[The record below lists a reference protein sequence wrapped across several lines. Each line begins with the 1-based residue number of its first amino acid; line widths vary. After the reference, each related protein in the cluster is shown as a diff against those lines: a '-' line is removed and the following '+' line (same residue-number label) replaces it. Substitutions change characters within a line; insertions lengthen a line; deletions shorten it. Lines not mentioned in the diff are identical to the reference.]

1 MSEEKR
7 YFEEITPKLIAENG
21 VVSLAIRPNQKS
33 QYGTGGLSGKELQ
46 QRFDKLA
53 TLIISRYNEV
63 AKALSSKEVLEYFKL
78 PNETTLADFIE
89 KITDDAYDIVST
101 NPYDKGNEAKLSTII
116 QRLFAG
122 IEALATFTEYDET
135 KEQTIS
141 EIYATITELE
151 DEASARESSD
161 SELATL
167 ISNAIKSLETDIS
180 TAVTKHNDADD
191 NHEDIRNTLNNLKAI
206 VENFFSDVSDGDKD
220 PIDRLAEIVYYL
232 NENRDLIDE
241 LKNDRVEKA
250 NIVTSV
256 ESLETAGD
264 TKIASAKLLYD
275 YFATKEA
282 LADFIT
288 ITTLTEAL
296 TAALLPYAKN
306 IRLGG
311 SLKYFITT
319 YQHTQSDIN
328 GWIDK
333 TDTWSIPNEQSVEG
347 VESGD
352 LLLFR
357 CFNTTTNLYSYVF
370 ATAVETYPDTNKIVA
385 LSTSVIHAGAST
397 SSGGIDASSIVTN
410 LDDPSTDK
418 VLAASVGALIKER
431 IEEAVAGLLSEN
443 ELEKALEGY
452 VTDDEL
458 EIAVG
463 DMLTKKDLDLA
474 LEDVAKKEEIQGL
487 VKSTDLDKTLANYA
501 LTTEVHTIAED
512 KIQEA
517 LETFDPGFNLPE
529 AATDIFAEVFLT
541 NGSFGLKYG
550 LEDENA
556 KCLGIGRCTNT
567 DIVIG
572 SIVKGLP
579 VVGIYQDAFA
589 ENDRIH
595 STYIPKSIETVEA
608 NAFLNCTNLIDVYYH
623 GDEQQWKDMFIGDG
637 NEHFSNAVSFYLS
650 SGNPLPTWQY
660 FNRYWR
666 YDDNQTIQEVL
677 NHTEG
682 LTMVQNSNGTWGVSG
697 IGTNTSATLIK
708 IPYKHNGGL
717 VTNIN
722 NNAFLSNKNLS
733 ICIIPNSVESIGIS
747 AFSGCNKLSRV
758 IIGKGVKTIGTGS
771 FASPTSGSANKLF
784 VYYVGTQEEWNRIN
798 IEPNNARLSGAMF
811 QFEVTP
817 ADLPDLLEVD
827 E

>member
-1 MSEEKR
+1 MSESTR
-7 YFEEITPKLIAENG
+7 YFKEITARDRAENG
-21 VVSLAIRPNQKS
+21 VVSLAIRPNMPS
-33 QYGTGGLSGKELQ
+33 QYGEGSLSGKQLQ
-46 QRFDKLA
+46 QRFDRLA
-53 TLIISRYNEV
+53 TLIIERYNEM

-116 QRLFAG
+116 QKLFSG
-122 IEALATFTEYDET
+122 IEALATFTEYDEN
-135 KEQTIS
+135 KAQKIS
-141 EIYATITELE
+141 EIYATIAALE
-151 DEASARESSD
+151 NEASARQKSD
-161 SELATL
+161 ATL
-167 ISNAIKSLETDIS
+167 ENIISNAIESLRTDIS

-191 NHEDIRNTLNNLKAI
+191 NHEDIRRDLATVLAFLS
-206 VENFFSDVSDGDKD
+206 SDSGNDT
-220 PIDRLAEIVYYL
+220 IDRLHELIAEIEK
-232 NENRDLIDE
+232 NAGSIDE
-241 LKNDRVEKA
+241 ITKNKVSKDDIVNTFSDLESA
-250 NIVTSV
+250 TNSNIP
-256 ESLETAGD
+256 G
-264 TKIASAKLLYD
+264 AKLLYD

-288 ITTLTEAL
+288 STTLTEAL

-319 YQHTQSDIN
+319 YQHSQSDIN

-333 TDTWSIPNEQSVEG
+333 TDTWNIPNEQSVEG

-431 IEEAVAGLLSEN
+431 IEEAVKGLLSKN

-452 VTDDEL
+452 ATDDEL
-458 EIAVG
+458 ETAVG

-487 VKSTDLDKTLANYA
+487 VKSTDLDKTLSNYA
-501 LTTEVHTIAED
+501 LTTEVHTIAKD

-529 AATDIFAEVFLT
+529 AAMDIFAEAFLT

-589 ENDRIH
+589 DNDRIH
-595 STYIPKSIETVEA
+595 STYIPKSIETVET

-722 NNAFLSNKNLS
+722 NNAFLSNRNLS

-747 AFSGCNKLSRV
+747 AFSGCNKLSRL

-817 ADLPDLLEVD
+817 ADLPDLLEGD